1 MPRQSKANNS
11 AISVE
16 EQQRLCDLTCFEE
29 EARQQG
35 YRCIAGVDEAGRGPL
50 AGPVAAAACI
60 IPEGIFFCGIDDSK
74 KLSAMQREALFEQIT
89 GRKEV
94 IYSVCIVSADEI
106 DRINIYQATIR
117 AMLDAIAALS
127 VFPDYLLVDGMQLSH
142 PVIPCKKIIKGDTKS
157 QSIAAASII
166 AKVTRDRI
174 MKEFHERWPLY
185 GFKDHKGYGT
195 ERHLSAI
202 AAHGPCPIH
211 RMTFEPLKKHL
222 PAPVSD

>member
-11 AISVE
+11 VILLE
-16 EQQRLCDLTCFEE
+16 EQQRLCDLTRFEE

-35 YRCIAGVDEAGRGPL
+35 YRCIAGIDEAGRGPL

-60 IPEGIFFCGIDDSK
+60 IPPGIFFCGIDDSK
-74 KLSAMQREALFEQIT
+74 KLSAARREMLFEQIT
-89 GRKEV
+89 GRKGV
-94 IYSVCIVSADEI
+94 IYSVCIVSPAEI

-142 PVIPCKKIIKGDTKS
+142 PVIPCKKIIRGDSKS

-174 MKEFHERWPLY
+174 MEKFHDCWPLY

-195 ERHLSAI
+195 EQHLAAI
-202 AAHGPCPIH
+202 EAHGPCPIH

-222 PAPVSD
+222 PVPMPD